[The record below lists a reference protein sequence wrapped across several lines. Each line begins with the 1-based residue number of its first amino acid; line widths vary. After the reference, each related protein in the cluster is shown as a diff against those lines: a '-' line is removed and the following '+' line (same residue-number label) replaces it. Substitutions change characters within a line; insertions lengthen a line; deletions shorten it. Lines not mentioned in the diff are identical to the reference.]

1 MGNGLWKEQP
11 SDTDIR
17 YDPTASD
24 NLLDQSP
31 IWSSYANSFSSVNF
45 TFIVDTND
53 ASGGTFRPPELYNL
67 TSGAGW
73 PYERGVFVGFRMV
86 EITESRLRDVQ
97 VYVYPPAPLEFCA
110 TNVPEGMTNVVGSNK
125 ADPTNTT
132 AVCGINGN
140 VVYSEVFGVSSY
152 ERNGQVNYFWSGMGP
167 IYGGASGPLPP
178 GFSSFAIPVGNDDT
192 AASPSAVF
200 THTVFS
206 IPGLGP
212 VLTSSGTDS
221 ILKQGD
227 DGGLVTGSFGTGTS
241 ASGFQVQY
249 DTFIYQSG
257 RLADQTS
264 FVEQIQQAF
273 DTYNITADD
282 TPDWVKNGESVPS
295 CITEAFGGCPT
306 EDDYCGPNGV
316 DPSCTTSPYQNP
328 PASMKPGPIAG
339 FTILA
344 IVVVA
349 IVGFIL
355 HKRSIKN
362 QQKRLRKQFALQ
374 VAKRVDLRGSVS
386 QLNPTDL
393 LDEFKRIDQ
402 VGTSDGFISREE
414 LWEFVSS
421 GKAGE
426 MSEKDFNLLFDSMDV
441 KGRGKVNFVEFCA
454 FMSSCGEEI
463 HELAR
468 EEKEKYSRDEK
479 LYAASRRLSQR
490 KINVEEDD
498 GGVTKSSPTTSK
510 NMNSLKLMH
519 GSNVKAE
526 MIDV

>member
-1 MGNGLWKEQP
+1 M
-11 SDTDIR
+11 I
-17 YDPTASD
+17 
-24 NLLDQSP
+24 
-31 IWSSYANSFSSVNF
+31 
-45 TFIVDTND
+45 
-53 ASGGTFRPPELYNL
+53 
-67 TSGAGW
+67 
-73 PYERGVFVGFRMV
+73 
-86 EITESRLRDVQ
+86 EITGSRLRDVQ
-97 VYVYPPAPLEFCA
+97 VYVYPPAPLDFCA
-110 TNVPEGMTNVVGSNK
+110 LDVPEGMTNVVGSNK
-125 ADPTNTT
+125 DDPTNTT

-167 IYGGASGPLPP
+167 IYGGGASGPLPP
-178 GFSSFAIPVGNDDT
+178 GFSSFGIPVGNE
-192 AASPSAVF
+192 AVF
-200 THTVFS
+200 THSVFS
-206 IPGLGP
+206 IPGVGQ
-212 VLTSSGTDS
+212 VLTFSDTDS
-221 ILKQGD
+221 ILAGD
-227 DGGLVTGSFGTGTS
+227 DVVTGSFGTGTS
-241 ASGFQVQY
+241 ASGFPVQY
-249 DTFIYQSG
+249 NTFIYQSG
-257 RLADQTS
+257 RLTDQTS
-264 FVEQIQQAF
+264 FVEQVQQAF

-282 TPDWVKNGESVPS
+282 TPAWVKNGDPVPS
-295 CITEAFGGCPT
+295 CIAEAFGGCPT
-306 EDDYCGPNGV
+306 EEDYCGPNGV

-328 PASMKPGPIAG
+328 PLSMKPGPIFG

-344 IVVVA
+344 IVIVA

-355 HKRSIKN
+355 HKRSVTSQK
-362 QQKRLRKQFALQ
+362 KRLRKQFALQ

-490 KINVEEDD
+490 KLDVEGD
-498 GGVTKSSPTTSK
+498 GAVTVEKSSSPTKSK

-519 GSNVKAE
+519 GSNAKAE
-526 MIDV
+526 VIDV